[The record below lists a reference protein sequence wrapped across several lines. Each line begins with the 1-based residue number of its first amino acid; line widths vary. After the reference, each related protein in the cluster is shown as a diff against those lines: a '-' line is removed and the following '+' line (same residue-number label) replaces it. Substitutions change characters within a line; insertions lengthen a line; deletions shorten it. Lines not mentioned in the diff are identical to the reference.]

1 MSASTKKKLR
11 KEQNAEVMT
20 ERQKKERAEAKKT
33 KTATIVFVVAIA
45 LVFCVFIGVVGST
58 LFTNYG
64 IVERLTTA
72 ATVGDH
78 RINSIMMNYFF
89 YDAVNNEYSNIQQT
103 YGDYA
108 SYFLG
113 YDPSLPLDEQKYD
126 ESGATWADHYMDVA
140 IDNAHSIY
148 AVYDHAMD
156 NGFEITD
163 EVQQIID
170 SNLMQIQ
177 FQAMFSNASTNR
189 MLRAVYGNGANER
202 SYEKYVTIK
211 VVASSYYQ
219 QYQESLSYDAAAIDA
234 YEAEHFNEYSSYDFY
249 SYQIKCD
256 DYLTGGTTGE
266 DGKTTYSAEEKEAAR
281 AAAEAAANTLL
292 TATNHEELDAAIAAL
307 HAAKKEQAEATE
319 PEATE
324 PEATE
329 PEATEAEATEP
340 DATEADA
347 TEPEATEAEKI
358 PTAEHNSDVDH
369 TNLLADYAEWL
380 GASDRVAGNIK
391 VFPNTTT
398 AEDGTETVT
407 GYYVLMFQSRDDKT
421 DLMANLRQILIT
433 PEGGTTTDGTTT
445 YSDAE
450 WAAAKEKA
458 DKLLEQWKA
467 GEATED
473 SFIALVADNSKD
485 SATSENGGLYED
497 IHEDYTGLATDIV
510 KWATDDARVANDA
523 AVIKSSTGYH
533 VVYFVGDDE
542 MNYRDYMITQDLISN
557 EMTEWHDTIVD
568 AVTVKEGNDSRIKKD
583 LVLSPK
589 SN

>member
-11 KEQNAEVMT
+11 KEQNAQVMT

-45 LVFCVFIGVVGST
+45 LIFCIFIGVVGST
-58 LFTNYG
+58 LFTSYG
-64 IVERLTTA
+64 IMERLTTA

-108 SYFLG
+108 SYFLR

-126 ESGATWADHYMDVA
+126 ESGMTWADHYMDVA
-140 IDNAHSIY
+140 TENAHSIY
-148 AVYDHAMD
+148 AVYDHAMA

-163 EVQQIID
+163 EIQQIID

-177 FQAMFSNASTNR
+177 FQAMFSGVSINN
-189 MLRAVYGNGANER
+189 MLRTVYGNGANEKT
-202 SYEKYVTIK
+202 YEKYVTVK

-219 QYQESLSYDAAAIDA
+219 EHQESLSYDANAIDT

-266 DGKTTYSAEEKEAAR
+266 DGKTTYSAEDKEAAR

-292 TATNHEELDAAIAAL
+292 TATNQEELNAAIAAL
-307 HAAKKEQAEATE
+307 HAAKKDEAEATE

-329 PEATEAEATEP
+329 PEASEPEASEP
-340 DATEADA
+340 EA
-347 TEPEATEAEKI
+347 TEPEATV
-358 PTAEHNSDVDH
+358 PTATLNSDVDH
-369 TNLLADYAEWL
+369 STLFADYAEWL
-380 GASDRVAGNIK
+380 GASDRVAGNVK
-391 VFPNTTT
+391 VFPNKTT

-433 PEGGTTTDGTTT
+433 PEGGKTENGTTT

-458 DKLLEQWKA
+458 EKLLEQWKA
-467 GEATED
+467 GAADED
-473 SFIALVADNSKD
+473 SFIALVAENSKD
-485 SATSENGGLYED
+485 TATSENGGLYED
-497 IHEDYTGLATDIV
+497 IHEDYTGLATDLV
-510 KWATDDARVANDA
+510 KWALDDSRTENDT

-533 VVYFVGDDE
+533 VVFYVGEDE

-557 EMTEWHDTIVD
+557 EMTEWHDSIVD
-568 AVTVKEGNDSRIKKD
+568 AVTVKEGNESRINKS
-583 LVLSPK
+583 LVLVPK
-589 SN
+589 S